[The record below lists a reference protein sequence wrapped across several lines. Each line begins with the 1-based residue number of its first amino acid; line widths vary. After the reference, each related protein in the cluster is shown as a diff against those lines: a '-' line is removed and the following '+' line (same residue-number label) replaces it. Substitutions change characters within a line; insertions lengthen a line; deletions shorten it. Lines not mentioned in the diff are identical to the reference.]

1 MKKILITGGCGYI
14 GSHTAV
20 DLHNNSFEVMS
31 VDDLSNGSS
40 IIGDGVSIITGKDYV
55 NHNIDLKDREL
66 TNDLFESEDIDSVI
80 HFAAFKSVGDSVNNP
95 IDYYR
100 NNIDSLLNVLEA
112 SIKNGVK
119 TFVFSSSCSV
129 YGNPDS
135 LPVNEDTPIKKGE
148 SPYAKTKQMCEEIC
162 MDVAKN
168 NPELNIVIL
177 RYFNPVGAHESAL
190 IGDLQIKPQNIVP
203 IITRNAINN
212 TDNLTVHGSD
222 YPTSDGTCVRDY
234 IHVMDIANAH
244 TKAINF
250 KGESNYNI
258 FNLGTGKGVTVM
270 ELINTFEEVTNQKLN
285 YKMGPRRPG
294 DVVAVYSNSDKAF
307 KELKWS
313 LNYGVDDMMRT
324 AWLWENKTQKNLD

>member
-40 IIGDGVSIITGKDYV
+40 AIGDGVSVITGKEYV

-203 IITRNAINN
+203 IITRNAINK

-222 YPTSDGTCVRDY
+222 YPTRDGTCIRDY

-324 AWLWENKTQKNLD
+324 AWLWETKTQKNLD